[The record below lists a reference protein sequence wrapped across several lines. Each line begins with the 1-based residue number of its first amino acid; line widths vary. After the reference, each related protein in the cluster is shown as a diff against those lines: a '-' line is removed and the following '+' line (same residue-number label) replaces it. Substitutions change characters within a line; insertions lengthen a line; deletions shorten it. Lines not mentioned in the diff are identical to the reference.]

1 MRRTWLLLSVL
12 LAACG
17 GGNANGGADAP
28 RGVEPVSCDPGVSRE
43 VALETDDGVRLIAD
57 FDTPA
62 AIGDTAVILLHMI
75 PPNTKA
81 NYPKSFRDEL
91 TKRGHVVISV
101 NRRGAPGSDGVAEE
115 AYTGPKGKLDA
126 KAGYDTLFGACSGLK
141 RYAVVGASNGTTTAL
156 DFTLF
161 AAGDAGVRAPTAL
174 VFLSGGPYTESQN
187 KIADNLEALASIPNF
202 LAYPPGEAEWND
214 GIAALKPAGW
224 TFHEYQPGAH
234 GTHLFESN
242 PEVPGEV
249 ADFLD
254 ARLKP

>member
-1 MRRTWLLLSVL
+1 ML

-17 GGNANGGADAP
+17 GGSAGSPGSDGPAA
-28 RGVEPVSCDPGVSRE
+28 EPVTCDPGVSRE
-43 VALETDDGVRLIAD
+43 IALETDDGVRLIAD

-62 AIGDTAVILLHMI
+62 AIGETGVILLHMI

-81 NYPKSFRDEL
+81 NYPASFRSLL
-91 TKRGHVVISV
+91 TGRGHVVINV
-101 NRRGAPGSDGVAEE
+101 NRRGAPGSEGVAEE
-115 AYTGPKGKLDA
+115 AYTGPNGKLDA

-141 RYAVVGASNGTTTAL
+141 RYVIVGASNGTTTAL

-174 VFLSGGPYTESQN
+174 VFLSGGPYTENQS
-187 KIADNLEALASIPNF
+187 KVADNLETLGAIPAF

-214 GIAALKPAGW
+214 GIAALAPAQW
-224 TFHEYQPGAH
+224 SFHEYQPGAH

-249 ADFLD
+249 ADFID
-254 ARLKP
+254 AQLN